1 MAWLNARQPDFR
13 KVVVMPALSGRYG
26 KMGTVNDDTLH
37 WTVIVMLVFFF
48 LFIDRAV

>member
-26 KMGTVNDDTLH
+26 KMGTVDNNTLH
-37 WTVIVMLVFFF
+37 LTVIVTRVFFM
-48 LFIDRAV
+48 FIDRAV